1 MGLHSYREAR
11 SCRTVLHDP
20 RKLRVK
26 QEVAKSTHAAFK
38 IKVASG
44 LGLVLSLGLR
54 FALCFGSSLWAPSGF
69 GFLFGQS
76 SSVSALLRRL
86 FSFFSTALGEDSW
99 VKPLSGA
106 D

>member
-54 FALCFGSSLWAPSGF
+54 FALCFGSSLWGPLRLRFLVRTVLVSFGAPAALVQLLQHGPRR
-69 GFLFGQS
+69 GQ
-76 SSVSALLRRL
+76 
-86 FSFFSTALGEDSW
+86 LGEAA
-99 VKPLSGA
+99 LRC
-106 D
+106 